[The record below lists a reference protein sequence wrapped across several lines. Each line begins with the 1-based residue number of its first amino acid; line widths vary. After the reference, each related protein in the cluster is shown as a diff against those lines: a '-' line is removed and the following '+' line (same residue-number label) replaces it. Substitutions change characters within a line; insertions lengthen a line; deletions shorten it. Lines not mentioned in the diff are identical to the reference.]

1 MGTNPHQKKVNH
13 GQVGGNI
20 IRCFTNFWFP
30 KFFFKKN
37 LKDLQEKKKKKG
49 GVQKNICLVGVREH
63 KRFQE
68 VKTESK
74 RLAEGLETTR
84 KEAETLRPRG
94 PS

>member
-1 MGTNPHQKKVNH
+1 M
-13 GQVGGNI
+13 
-20 IRCFTNFWFP
+20 
-30 KFFFKKN
+30 
-37 LKDLQEKKKKKG
+37 G